1 MASVVEEDDQ
11 YVAVLEDDGKVFRYL
26 VTKGCGKLEVIPVEA
41 SGSINLIEKVGHMF
55 SFVMGDTDFPLM
67 EGEEE

>member
-1 MASVVEEDDQ
+1 
-11 YVAVLEDDGKVFRYL
+11 
-26 VTKGCGKLEVIPVEA
+26 VEA